1 MSLAQNKEAGFTLME
16 LTISIV
22 IMGILTLVGYGVIA
36 LNANT
41 FNMVNSNTIQ
51 RWDVRKAMQQL
62 KKDCQMIKPELLI
75 SVSGGG
81 VKTDNLSFRTLSH
94 STIYYR
100 RNASGVLQK
109 KVGSGSWRD
118 LVDHLTVAPFRFLNS
133 NLTPT
138 GTKADIKFIEVDL
151 NRVVD
156 SDNFQL
162 TEQFYVRN

>member
-1 MSLAQNKEAGFTLME
+1 MAAQNREAGFTLME
-16 LTISIV
+16 LTVSIV

-62 KKDCQMIKPELLI
+62 KNDCQMIKPELLI
-75 SVSGGG
+75 AVSAGGA
-81 VKTDNLSFRTLSH
+81 KTDNLTFQTLSH
-94 STIYYR
+94 NTIYYR

-109 KVGSGSWRD
+109 KINSGTWRD
-118 LVDHLTVAPFRFLNS
+118 LVDQLSVAPFRFLDS
-133 NLTPT
+133 NLSPT
-138 GTKADIKFIEVDL
+138 ATKTDIKFIEVDL
-151 NRVVD
+151 SRTVD
-156 SDNFQL
+156 SDNFRL